1 MSCSRLRT
9 IRFDKIGIFG
19 AIIEKIKKIINN
31 IGNASF
37 INTSALLSNNEK
49 IGNGDDMHF
58 FP

>member
-9 IRFDKIGIFG
+9 IRFDRIGIFG

-37 INTSALLSNNEK
+37 INTSAMLSNNEK
-49 IGNGDDMHF
+49 
-58 FP
+58 